1 MTPLMPMMCK
11 VSRIAVALGLA
22 GLLFPSVGL
31 AGQAHEKKP
40 PKNSDI
46 EKIGNRDIN
55 KGSLNFYSYDREI
68 EMGRELAAQV
78 VQAAKLFD
86 DKTINEYVNC
96 VGQNLV

>member
-1 MTPLMPMMCK
+1 MTPMMCK
-11 VSRIAVALGLA
+11 VSRIAVALGVA
-22 GLLFPSVGL
+22 GLLLPSSGF
-31 AGQAHEKKP
+31 ARQTHEKKP

-46 EKIGNRDIN
+46 ENIGNRDIN

-78 VQAAKLFD
+78 EQAAKLFD
-86 DKTINEYVNC
+86 DKTINEYVNR